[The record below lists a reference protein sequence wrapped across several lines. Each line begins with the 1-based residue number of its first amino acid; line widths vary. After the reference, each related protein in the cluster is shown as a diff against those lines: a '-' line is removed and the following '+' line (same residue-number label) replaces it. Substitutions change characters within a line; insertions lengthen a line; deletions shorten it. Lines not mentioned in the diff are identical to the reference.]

1 MAPIGRL
8 TLTDRSFIQEN
19 ILPYLTV
26 LPSGNYYVPVNPHVQ
41 MNRSD
46 NAFFRKKS
54 FRIGICVFL
63 SVAALTQFM
72 AYQQYQLKKEE
83 ELRKVH
89 HELTAF
95 QNRLKKVLSYSL
107 AATHTLAFI
116 VEKYGVPTDF
126 NGVAKDILTSHQY
139 IDAIQLTQQGVITHI
154 YPLKGNEAALGFDI
168 LRDST
173 SSKEALKTI
182 EKCGLFFAGP
192 LKLKQ
197 GGIGIVG
204 RVPIYL
210 QGKFFGF
217 SAVVI
222 RLSTL
227 LEAMG
232 IDSIQN
238 NFNYQLSKINPVT
251 GNEEFFLPD
260 SSLQLSRTA
269 AASIGV
275 ADGEWNLYVS
285 MQASSVYNSAFA
297 FSLLGFILSF
307 MSALVFYQWA
317 AQPEK
322 LKKLVAERT
331 TQLRE
336 SEQAMAREKYLS
348 DSIINSLPGIFYL
361 YNSDRKFIRWNK
373 NFEIISGYSY
383 EEVCVMHPLDFY
395 DEPEKKMMQVK
406 IESVFTNGYDDV
418 ETFLF
423 TKDNTKIPYYFNGC
437 RATFNG
443 ESYLIG
449 MGIDIV
455 KRKQVEQDALSL
467 IDDLQ
472 RKNKDLQQFSYIVS
486 HNLRAPI
493 AKIIGLVNVM
503 GDDPE
508 QNKKYHQLIANEA
521 ASLDEIV
528 MDINTIV
535 STRKTNS
542 EKYEPVS
549 FAKIVEQVTQVLET
563 EIRTSEAM
571 ITTDFSSI
579 GNIVTLKSYV
589 YSIVYNLITNAIK
602 YRQRSVPL
610 HIHISTR
617 QVDQFVCLDVT
628 DNGRGIDL
636 KKHEAKLFGLYKRFH
651 LDDSI
656 PGRGVGLSLV
666 KAHAESLG
674 GKVVV
679 KSEVNVGSSFQ
690 LFLPLQYD
698 TTNTK

>member
-1 MAPIGRL
+1 MNSL
-8 TLTDRSFIQEN
+8 DNFI
-19 ILPYLTV
+19 P
-26 LPSGNYYVPVNPHVQ
+26 
-41 MNRSD
+41 
-46 NAFFRKKS
+46 RKKS
-54 FRIGICVFL
+54 LRIGVFVFL

-72 AYQQYQLKKEE
+72 TYLQYQLKKEE
-83 ELRKVH
+83 ELRKVQ
-89 HELTAF
+89 HELNAF
-95 QNRLKKVLSYSL
+95 QNRLKKTLSYSL

-116 VEKYGVPTDF
+116 VEKYGVPADF

-139 IDAIQLTQQGVITHI
+139 IDAIQLTQQGAITHI

-182 EKCGLFFAGP
+182 EKCELFFAGP
-192 LKLKQ
+192 LMLKQ

-217 SAVVI
+217 AAVVI
-222 RLSTL
+222 KLPTL
-227 LEAMG
+227 LGAMG
-232 IDSIQN
+232 IDSVQK

-251 GNEEFFLPD
+251 GKEEFFLPD
-260 SSLQLSRTA
+260 SSMQNSRTA
-269 AASIGV
+269 TASIGV
-275 ADGEWNLYVS
+275 ADGEWNLYVNL
-285 MQASSVYNSAFA
+285 QASSVYNSAFV
-297 FSLLGFILSF
+297 FSFLGIVLAF
-307 MSALVFYQWA
+307 MSALFFYQWA
-317 AQPEK
+317 DQPEK

-331 TQLRE
+331 VQLRE
-336 SEQAMAREKYLS
+336 SENAMAREKYLS

-361 YNSDRKFIRWNK
+361 YDSNRKFIRWNK
-373 NFEIISGYSY
+373 NFETISGYSH
-383 EEVCVMHPLDFY
+383 EEVCAMHPLDFY
-395 DEPEKKMMQVK
+395 DGSEKEMMQVK
-406 IESVFTNGYDDV
+406 IESVFTNGYDDI

-423 TKDNTKIPYYFNGC
+423 TKDNIKIPYYFNGC

-493 AKIIGLVNVM
+493 AKIIGLINVM
-503 GDDPE
+503 GDNPE

-563 EIRTSEAM
+563 EIQTNKAT
-571 ITTDFSSI
+571 ITTDFLSV
-579 GNIVTLKSYV
+579 GNIETFKSYL

-602 YRQRSVPL
+602 YRQPSVPL
-610 HIHISTR
+610 QIHVSTH

-636 KKHEAKLFGLYKRFH
+636 KKHETKLFGLYKRFH
-651 LDDSI
+651 LDESI

-690 LFLPLQYD
+690 IFLPLQYD
-698 TTNTK
+698 KTSTK